1 MTQSEASFN
10 QIIIVED
17 EPAFRDMIS
26 KYVAKKGFEVAL
38 AGSAIEFYR
47 EFEKKQFALAIID
60 IGLPDQNGLVLT
72 KYIRANSKTRV
83 VLLTG
88 DTSLD
93 RRIEGYEAGADV
105 YLTKPVNFRLLD
117 AALENLV
124 MRVAEHNAVLSDNTV
139 IKPKNSEDSHVWV
152 LRTEEWRL
160 VTPCGERLHLTS
172 KEQIFIHALAETPNT
187 PVSRKVLLERL
198 GYQND
203 EYGNRSLESMIY
215 RLRKKIS
222 PNLETPIKT
231 ANGSGYIFT
240 AKIKIKIEN

>member
-1 MTQSEASFN
+1 MTQSDASFN

-47 EFEKKQFALAIID
+47 EFEKKQFALAIVD

-72 KYIRANSKTRV
+72 KYIRANSTTRV

-117 AALENLV
+117 AALGSTL
-124 MRVAEHNAVLSDNTV
+124 MRVAEHSAVLSDKAA
-139 IKPKNSEDSHVWV
+139 IKLENSGDSHVWA
-152 LRTEEWRL
+152 LRTEEWTL
-160 VTPCGERLHLTS
+160 ITPCGERLHLTS
-172 KEQIFIHALAETPNT
+172 KELTFIHTLAEAQNA
-187 PVSRKVLLERL
+187 PVSRNTLLDKL
-198 GYQND
+198 GYTHD
-203 EYGNRSLESMIY
+203 EFGNRSLESMIY

-222 PNLETPIKT
+222 PNLDTPIKT
-231 ANGSGYIFT
+231 LNGTGYTFT
-240 AKIKIKIEN
+240 AKIEIEN